1 MVSAWAKARVTRPEN
16 PRKKTADFSGNL
28 RKLLDFKG
36 KSMLMKNL
44 FIWPDGVEY
53 VFVFLNRQGELVW
66 WCWWWWCFC
75 LSIFLSLETWKTE
88 AIGGGGISCL
98 MKLECILSVKKV
110 TKRQQPPWDR
120 WDSNPGTCFLKCT
133 QNLST
138 NDAACKI
145 TSHSWKETRMK

>member
-88 AIGGGGISCL
+88 AIGGGGHFLFDEARVYFVGQKSNKKAATPVRSLGQQSWNLFLEMYPEFKYEWCCL
-98 MKLECILSVKKV
+98 
-110 TKRQQPPWDR
+110 
-120 WDSNPGTCFLKCT
+120 
-133 QNLST
+133 QNY
-138 NDAACKI
+138 
-145 TSHSWKETRMK
+145 